1 VISSRVHTPRR
12 FGTTSKSRPSG
23 RNTRQISRS
32 SGPVRSAASR
42 QCTASRRSIE
52 ASLSGSMAS
61 STSTPWTVSPAVRT
75 TAPCVAGIK
84 APIAFASPR
93 NMPM

>member
-1 VISSRVHTPRR
+1 
-12 FGTTSKSRPSG
+12 
-23 RNTRQISRS
+23 
-32 SGPVRSAASR
+32 
-42 QCTASRRSIE
+42 
-52 ASLSGSMAS
+52 MAS